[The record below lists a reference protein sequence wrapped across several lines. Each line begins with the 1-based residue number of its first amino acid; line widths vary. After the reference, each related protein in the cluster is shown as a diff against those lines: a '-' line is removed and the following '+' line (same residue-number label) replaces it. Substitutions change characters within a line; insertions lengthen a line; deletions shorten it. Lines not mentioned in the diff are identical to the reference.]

1 MSQYSNKKL
10 NLIWNKGKIV
20 LGRDPNLYR
29 EDVYG
34 YLMYR
39 YSYGKYVPLG
49 WEVDHIKPIAK
60 GGTDDFSNL
69 QPLNIIANRL
79 KSDN

>member
-1 MSQYSNKKL
+1 MSQYSNKEL

-29 EDVYG
+29 KDVYG

-39 YSYGKYVPLG
+39 
-49 WEVDHIKPIAK
+49 
-60 GGTDDFSNL
+60 
-69 QPLNIIANRL
+69 
-79 KSDN
+79 

>member
-1 MSQYSNKKL
+1 MSQYSNKEL

-29 EDVYG
+29 KDVYG

-39 YSYGKYVPLG
+39 YSYGKYAPFG

-60 GGTDDFSNL
+60 GGTNDFSNL
-69 QPLNIIANRL
+69 QPLNIISNRL

>member
-49 WEVDHIKPIAK
+49 WEVDLSLIHI
-60 GGTDDFSNL
+60 
-69 QPLNIIANRL
+69 
-79 KSDN
+79 